1 MEGPVEI
8 VPGVYGLGSEL
19 VNWYLVET
27 DGKLTAVDAGLPGF
41 ADTLEADLAQIGHKP
56 GDIEALVLTHSD
68 SDHTGIA
75 LDLREAGARVL
86 IHSDDEATLAQPRPK
101 TGDASPIH
109 LLPYL
114 LHPNTYRLL
123 VHFGRRGGLKQ
134 PKVEGAE
141 TFADGDVLDVPGSP
155 RVIHTPGHTVGHC
168 AIHFQSAGA
177 LFAGDALCTLNAIT
191 RATGPRLMPRAL
203 NVSNQQT
210 ADSLARLEPV
220 EAEVV
225 LPGHGRPWHG
235 SPAHAVA
242 RVRETL

>member
-8 VPGVYGLGSEL
+8 APGVYGLGSEL

-27 DGKLTAVDAGLPGF
+27 DGELTAVDAGVPGF
-41 ADTLEADLAQIGHKP
+41 ADTLEADLAAIGHKP
-56 GDIEALVLTHSD
+56 ADVLALVLTHSD

-75 LDLREAGARVL
+75 LDLRAAGARVL
-86 IHSDDEATLAQPRPK
+86 IGAGDEPTLAKPRPK

-123 VHFGRRGGLKQ
+123 VHFARRGAFKQ
-134 PKVEGAE
+134 RKVEGAE
-141 TFADGDVLDVPGSP
+141 TYADGDVLDVPGTP
-155 RVIHTPGHTVGHC
+155 RAIHTPGHTVGHC
-168 AIHFQSAGA
+168 AIHFPSHDA
-177 LFAGDALCTLNAIT
+177 LFVGDAFCTLNVIT

-210 ADSLARLEPV
+210 ADSLARLEPI
-220 EAEVV
+220 EAAVV